1 MRVEAGSSPVG
12 VCMSPQGRSSLLLVL
27 WVPNFYSWDSCSL
40 VVRVCTRLPSGSSSP
55 LEAQGL
61 LSRSDILG
69 DTSLVVPGKSTS
81 VLAGDPLRH
90 LVQ

>member
-1 MRVEAGSSPVG
+1 M
-12 VCMSPQGRSSLLLVL
+12 LLVL
-27 WVPNFYSWDSCSL
+27 WVPNFYSWGSCCL
-40 VVRVCTRLPSGSSSP
+40 VVRVCNRLPSGRLSP

-69 DTSLVVPGKSTS
+69 DTSLVVPGDSTS
-81 VLAGDPLRH
+81 VLAREPICH